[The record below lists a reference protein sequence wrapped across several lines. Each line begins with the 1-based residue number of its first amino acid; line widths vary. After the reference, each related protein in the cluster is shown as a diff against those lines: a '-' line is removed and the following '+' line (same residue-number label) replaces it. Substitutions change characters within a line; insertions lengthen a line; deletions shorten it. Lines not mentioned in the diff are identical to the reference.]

1 MLHAFQEYALTN
13 LQIRF
18 PYKIEVQNIKNNQ
31 NKKPTQGLF
40 RYIVFRVYRGSLW
53 RKGKGRRPTPAPHWK
68 IVGEVPYLE
77 TGATS
82 RPLI

>member
-31 NKKPTQGLF
+31 NKKPNTRPF
-40 RYIVFRVYRGSLW
+40 SL
-53 RKGKGRRPTPAPHWK
+53 HC
-68 IVGEVPYLE
+68 V
-77 TGATS
+77 
-82 RPLI
+82 